1 MAFQDPRLVLG
12 VAAGTTKKQVG
23 RKVCRSKRVSP
34 WTPSVITILN
44 LDHVFAEYALIFMGQ
59 KIGGGGQGRPLL
71 APLALYEPL
80 VTRPAPSGWAVFL
93 GRG

>member
-1 MAFQDPRLVLG
+1 MAFQDPRLALG
-12 VAAGTTKKQVG
+12 VDAGTTKKQVG

-44 LDHVFAEYALIFMGQ
+44 LDHVFVECALIFIGQ
-59 KIGGGGQGRPLL
+59 LLGGGGK
-71 APLALYEPL
+71 APLPPLYEPL
-80 VTRPAPSGWAVFL
+80 VTRPTTSGWAVFL